1 MTGHISM
8 DISPDGITG
17 MIFAMEGIRGCVTL
31 LNGPMGC
38 RFYHS
43 TTSQFLSIHPLLYLP
58 SRDGERIPVDYNH
71 LDNWFFRQQRVPCT
85 YLDGEDY
92 VFGTV
97 EKVREGLLYLK
108 EHIQFEVLAVVN
120 SPGASLI
127 GDRLAD
133 MAVQILP
140 DRDIIVL
147 ESPGFSVG
155 FDHGYEQACLQLL
168 RQVSIA
174 ANSTGESITGKS
186 ISGESGTG
194 KIISG
199 ERSTAENTT
208 GKSRA
213 GENGA
218 GDRTPEQHS
227 GPTKT
232 APVVNVLG
240 LSIWDRYFEGDRE
253 ELEQLF
259 ADCGIRVNCFL
270 AADCSMDQVRR
281 MGSADL
287 NIVLAPDRGA
297 ACASCLQE
305 LTGVPYYQCDTLPIG
320 FAAVEKMIREICALV
335 GADPG
340 KALEKSRR
348 ARALAWYKIN
358 GIYQSSGLP
367 QGALF
372 AIAAQWMQV
381 YSYSAFFMDYLGM
394 IPDALTVTGTM
405 QPSAGKRLS
414 DLLEQAHARQ
424 ALEKPFS
431 ETRAQLI
438 FSDANHIAS
447 LTGAGHAFC
456 GIEISL
462 PGMGY
467 TDLVKKTH
475 LGINGALFLI
485 EQVLNG
491 LMTRL

>member
-168 RQVSIA
+168 RQVGIA
-174 ANSTGESITGKS
+174 ANSTGESSTGKN
-186 ISGESGTG
+186 ISGEIR
-194 KIISG
+194 KADN
-199 ERSTAENTT
+199 TA

-213 GENGA
+213 GENGLWA
-218 GDRTPEQHS
+218 GTPEQYN

-240 LSIWDRYFEGDRE
+240 LSIWNRYFEGDRE

-287 NIVLAPDRGA
+287 NIVLDPDRGA
-297 ACASCLQE
+297 ASASCLQE

-320 FAAVEKMIREICALV
+320 FTAVEKMIREICALV

-340 KALEKSRR
+340 KALEKSRA

-372 AIAAQWMQV
+372 AIAAQWMPL

-394 IPDALTVTGTM
+394 IPDALTVTGPI
-405 QPSAGKRLS
+405 QPSARKKLT
-414 DLLEQAHARQ
+414 DLLEQTHAQ
-424 ALEKPFS
+424 KALWKPLS

-491 LMTRL
+491 LMTRI